1 MKASLKSRLRKRLG
15 PAGIVFGVLVL
26 AIASGAQNVGEA
38 PAGFDNQ
45 TNGAI
50 SQSEFHDALME
61 FSQVETPA
69 EGLGPVFNAES
80 CVACHLSAGAVGGG
94 SQVQELRAGHN
105 EYLQQSSLRG
115 RFFGRRDQ
123 NEGGRRFTFGQTF
136 VPADAVLNNGSV
148 IEARSLVNQRAI
160 CAGAQ
165 SHVDPEDNVRA
176 GRLSLPLFGDGFVEA
191 VPDDTFRRIAA
202 AQAAAQNS
210 RVHGQVIEVP
220 VLESEGVTAVGRFGW
235 KNQHASLLSFSA
247 DAYLNEMGITNQLL
261 RDEVTTVCQPDGIA
275 EPNNTE
281 DIETF
286 AAFMRALKVPPRD
299 GTLAATQ
306 AAQVGEALFNQIG
319 CATCHVSTLRTAT
332 AGTVSG
338 VLGGTYSIPPAL
350 ADKVFHPYGDFLLHD
365 IGTGDGIVQNGGDD
379 TANKVRTMPLWGLRT
394 RTQLIHDGLSP
405 TYEHAILRHRGEALD
420 VIRRYYALTPQQKQ
434 NLYTFLRS
442 L

>member
-1 MKASLKSRLRKRLG
+1 MAATLQQRLG
-15 PAGIVFGVLVL
+15 LTKIVVAVLIL
-26 AIASGAQNVGEA
+26 AVASGAQSVGEA

-50 SQSEFHDALME
+50 SQADFDSALDQFSE
-61 FSQVETPA
+61 VEGPDK
-69 EGLGPVFNAES
+69 GLGPVFNADS

-105 EYLQQSSLRG
+105 EYLRQFSWRG
-115 RFFGRRDQ
+115 RTFGRRDQ
-123 NEGGRRFTFGQTF
+123 NEGGRTFTFGQTF
-136 VPADAVLNNGSV
+136 VPADAVLNNGLV

-160 CAGAQ
+160 CAEAQ
-165 SHVDPEDNVRA
+165 SHIDPEDNVQT

-191 VPDDTFRRIAA
+191 VPDDTFRQIAA

-210 RVHGQVIEVP
+210 RIHGQVIEVP
-220 VLESEGVTAVGRFGW
+220 VLEAEGVTAVGRFGW

-261 RDEVTTVCQPDGIA
+261 PDEVTTVCQPEGIE

-286 AAFMRALKVPPRD
+286 TAFMRALKVPPRD
-299 GTLAATQ
+299 TVLAATP
-306 AAQVGEALFNQIG
+306 AATAGAQIFNQIG
-319 CATCHVSTLRTAT
+319 CATCHVQTMRTAP
-332 AGTVSG
+332 AGTMI
-338 VLGGTYSIPPAL
+338 LGNRYKVPDAL
-350 ADKVFHPYGDFLLHD
+350 GNKTFHPFSDFLLHD
-365 IGTGDGIVQNGGDD
+365 VGTGDGIVQNGGDG

-405 TYEHAILRHRGEALD
+405 TYDHAILRHRGEALD
-420 VIRRYYALTPQQKQ
+420 VIRRYWGLTGQQKQ
-434 NLYTFLRS
+434 FLYTFLRS